1 MYILEKNNDF
11 PSSTTKK
18 CGSADICARDEQ
30 HENPSKYALEF
41 LNNQLLQYSLEDR
54 ETASKMDAGFNESM
68 ADIYLEMNDE
78 DDLDMEDKDKAFN
91 KLYQSIMTLPE
102 FRVIK
107 SRLVAIILAKFFV
120 ENYHYLPTPS
130 IPLIECREKMKYIPI
145 SLSQLKCVSM
155 RANGMSKAKKDSS
168 RLSKNDRQLRFKPN
182 ANTSNH
188 LKGLPVSK
196 NDKQTRTKP
205 NPATSNTLKGLPAS
219 TLITSPISNIDDGTM
234 PRSEFTTQ
242 NLTLVGMH
250 NVAAENASCSLLK
263 ELLGKPIKK
272 KVRFNL
278 D

>member
-1 MYILEKNNDF
+1 LHILGQNNDF
-11 PSSTTKK
+11 PPSTRKK
-18 CGSADICARDEQ
+18 DTSEDIRARDEQ

-78 DDLDMEDKDKAFN
+78 EDLDMEDKDKAFN
-91 KLYQSIMTLPE
+91 KLYQSILTLPE

-130 IPLIECREKMKYIPI
+130 IPLIECREKIKYIPI

-155 RANGMSKAKKDSS
+155 RANGMSKARKDSS

-188 LKGLPVSK
+188 LKDLPVSK
-196 NDKQTRTKP
+196 NDNLTRTKP
-205 NPATSNTLKGLPAS
+205 NPATSNNLKGLPAP
-219 TLITSPISNIDDGTM
+219 TLLTSPVSHKDDGTI
-234 PRSEFTTQ
+234 PTSESTTQ
-242 NLTLVGMH
+242 NLTLVGTH
-250 NVAAENASCSLLK
+250 NVAEVNASCSLLK